1 MRLSLRG
8 WLLLVS
14 IAFAAIVVG
23 GVALTTYVIVTDGMQ
38 EVAYDAADR
47 SATVSAELVRRTVSE
62 AELAAASRGLL
73 GEDRDRA
80 AAEALVRE
88 LENTL
93 LGAGLGTSS
102 IALYDGDLE
111 IIWWTGVRVDT
122 TAALSARTEALR
134 TQRPVRTQGRPGGV
148 AQGLFS
154 EAELAPTTVHVPMP
168 LPGGRLGV
176 LDVVYDPA
184 AEETVIDA
192 IRTPMAILAL
202 SAMLV
207 MVALMQ
213 SSMVWVLGLVREL
226 RRATDS
232 IDAGR
237 LDERLPMEG
246 DNEIGELARSL
257 NRLIERLHRRSVA
270 QTRFVADASHE
281 LATPVAGI
289 RGYTS
294 ILRAWGGED
303 PTVREEAIDAID
315 RESKRMARLTSD
327 LLNLLHADEGVRLKS
342 ERFDL
347 NALARERLA
356 TVATKY
362 LDKEIDFEGPEGES
376 LLMTGDPDRV
386 EDIVSI
392 LLDNAAKYTPVNGRV
407 ALRTSGRREDV
418 TIEISD
424 TGKGIPTDELPHI
437 FDRFFRSEQ
446 ARAGGEAGFGL
457 GLSIADSIVRS
468 MNGTIGARSIEGEGT
483 TFTIVLPRGRI

>member
-8 WLLLVS
+8 WLLLIS

-23 GVALTTYVIVTDGMQ
+23 GVALTTYIIVTDGMQ
-38 EVAYDAADR
+38 EVAHEAADR
-47 SATVSAELVRRTVSE
+47 AAQISAELVRRTASE
-62 AELAAASRGLL
+62 AELAAAARGLE
-73 GEDRDRA
+73 GDERIDA
-80 AAEALVRE
+80 AMESLVRD
-88 LENTL
+88 LDNSL
-93 LGAGLGTSS
+93 LGSGVGTNSV
-102 IALYDGDLE
+102 ALYDAELQVV
-111 IIWWTGVRVDT
+111 WWTGQMRDS
-122 TAALSARTEALR
+122 TANLAARNEVLKTR
-134 TQRPVRTQGRPGGV
+134 RSVRTQGKPGGIP
-148 AQGLFS
+148 QGLFS
-154 EAELAPTTVHVPMP
+154 EAELAVTTVHIPAP
-168 LPGGRLGV
+168 LPGGELGV
-176 LDVVYDPA
+176 LDIVYDPT
-184 AEETVIDA
+184 AEEKVIDA
-192 IRTPMAILAL
+192 IRTPMAVLAL

-257 NRLIERLHRRSVA
+257 NRLIERLQRRSVA

-327 LLNLLHADEGVRLKS
+327 LLSQLHADEGLRLKS

-362 LDKEIDFEGPEGES
+362 IEKDIDFEGPEEES
-376 LLMTGDPDRV
+376 LMITGDPDRV
-386 EDIVSI
+386 EDIMSI
-392 LLDNAAKYTPVNGRV
+392 LLDNAAKYTPANGRV
-407 ALRTSGRREDV
+407 SLRTSGKRDEV
-418 TIEISD
+418 TIEIAD
-424 TGKGIPTDELPHI
+424 TGRGIPATELPHV

-468 MNGTIGARSIEGEGT
+468 MNGTITAQSSEGVGT
-483 TFTIVLPRGRI
+483 TFTITLPRGRV